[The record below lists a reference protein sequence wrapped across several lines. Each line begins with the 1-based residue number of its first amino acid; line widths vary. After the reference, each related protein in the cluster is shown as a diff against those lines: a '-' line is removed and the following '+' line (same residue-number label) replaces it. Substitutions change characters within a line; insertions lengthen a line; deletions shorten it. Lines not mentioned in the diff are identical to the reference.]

1 MLETME
7 KIKNARLNN
16 TGKKK
21 DFLKR
26 YLEEKRC
33 AMTRELVE
41 ALRVDKTT
49 LRRLLFQLESERVVE
64 RRKVGRVV
72 LWCAARKP

>member
-7 KIKNARLNN
+7 KIKNAQLNN

-33 AMTRELVE
+33 AMTRELVAASGMDRNTLLSLLR
-41 ALRVDKTT
+41 AL
-49 LRRLLFQLESERVVE
+49 EREGAVKK
-64 RRKVGRVV
+64 RKVGRVV

>member
-33 AMTRELVE
+33 AMTRELVAASGMDRNTLLSLLR
-41 ALRVDKTT
+41 AL
-49 LRRLLFQLESERVVE
+49 EREGAVE
-64 RRKVGRVV
+64 KRKVGRVV